1 MHMSWQSWRRR
12 AENLRRHPHPLRF
25 LASRALWSTG
35 LSSLFTT
42 QLRDGLKV
50 RFFPSSI
57 SAALW
62 VQPDARD
69 DDAEV
74 LRLLLRAA
82 DTYVDCGANIGHL
95 ALVARQL
102 VGQTGRVVAIE
113 ANPRIHRYC
122 QRNLDLNEFSDV
134 QTINVALGETAGTIT
149 ISDQHSDDQNV
160 VGQGTTTVPLCPL
173 DSVLTSGAVTLL
185 KLDVEG
191 FELPVLRGAKQTLE
205 RTSFV
210 YCELSASNA
219 ARYGYDAQDAESLLL
234 AAGFVLARPT
244 AAGWQITERS
254 VFETLSES
262 DLPATGFNLLA
273 INRRA
278 VTEFEKRVAERGQH
292 VAY

>member
-1 MHMSWQSWRRR
+1 MQMSWKTWRRR
-12 AENLRRHPHPLRF
+12 ADNLRRHPHPLRF

-35 LSSLFTT
+35 LSSLFTA

-69 DDAEV
+69 DDTDI

-82 DTYVDCGANIGHL
+82 DSYVDCGANIGHL

-102 VGQTGRVVAIE
+102 VGETGKVVAVE
-113 ANPRIHRYC
+113 ANPRIHGYL
-122 QRNLDLNEFSDV
+122 QRNLELNGFGDV
-134 QTINVALGETAGTIT
+134 QTINVALGDTSGTIT

-160 VGQGTTTVPLCPL
+160 VGQGSTTVALRPL
-173 DSVLTSGAVTLL
+173 DSVLASGAVTLL

-191 FELPVLRGAKQTLE
+191 FELPVLRGATQTLE
-205 RTSFV
+205 RTSYV
-210 YCELSASNA
+210 YCELSSSNA

-234 AAGFVLARPT
+234 ASGFVLARPT

-254 VFETLSES
+254 VFATLGES
-262 DLPATGFNLLA
+262 DVPATGFNLLA
-273 INRRA
+273 IKRSA
-278 VTEFEKRVAERGQH
+278 VTDFEQRVAERGQR
-292 VAY
+292 VER